1 MGAIGGNGKGVVGVF
16 NATSDWSLQVG
27 KALNSAGSGWGS
39 TVMEAVAGCVA
50 AGAKVV
56 SLSLGSTGSSIAEDD
71 FYTDLYLNHD
81 VLLVAAAG
89 K

>member
-1 MGAIGGNGKGVVGVF
+1 
-16 NATSDWSLQVG
+16 
-27 KALNSAGSGWGS
+27 
-39 TVMEAVAGCVA
+39 MEAVAGCVA

-56 SLSLGSTGSSIAEDD
+56 SLSLGSTGSSIAEDE

-81 VLLVAAAG
+81 VLLIAAAG